1 MYRNTPVM
9 RAAVHAVWHELV
21 GGSETAEAPN
31 WYVYALR
38 GRRELCVHDGAL
50 RVGVSDASESYGHA
64 RHARRVCYTDVT
76 VSGSKQLRRP
86 TSNFEE
92 EFDQIWSS
100 ISGRSRHDLSR
111 ISDLGSISGRSRVD
125 HSRISGQ
132 SRDNL
137 GRAITSRLHTGRGRE
152 RSVAWRL

>member
-9 RAAVHAVWHELV
+9 RAAAVWYKVV
-21 GGSETAEAPN
+21 GGSETAEVPN
-31 WYVYALR
+31 WCDYALR

-50 RVGVSDASESYGHA
+50 RVGVFDASESYGHA
-64 RHARRVCYTDVT
+64 RHARRVGYIDIT
-76 VSGSKQLRRP
+76 VRGSKQLRRP

-100 ISGRSRHDLSR
+100 ISGRSRVDLSR

-125 HSRISGQ
+125 LGSTSSRPRVDLGQ
-132 SRDNL
+132 
-137 GRAITSRLHTGRGRE
+137 T
-152 RSVAWRL
+152 RSKLPVAPLTCQ